1 MKEYIKIIT
10 STELLRVRPE
20 DLVCVEADGNYSD
33 LVLYT
38 GQKRK
43 LTFKLIKFEEI
54 FSQLTNN
61 PFIRVGKSLIV
72 NRRYVFLVNIPQQEL
87 ILAGSGMPQ
96 QFIRSA
102 SREALKELKDLM
114 TNDGGQD
121 ND

>member
-20 DLVCVEADGNYSD
+20 DLVCIEADGNYSD

-54 FSQLTNN
+54 FSQLTSN

-72 NRRYVFLVNIPQQEL
+72 NKALCIPYQCTTAGTHPSRKRYATAVHSLGIARGTEGTEGL
-87 ILAGSGMPQ
+87 
-96 QFIRSA
+96 
-102 SREALKELKDLM
+102 
-114 TNDGGQD
+114 ND
-121 ND
+121 